1 MQEAFVAALLALA
14 RRDPSDEL
22 ADELVT
28 VELKDDWIGVLGKS
42 NDEGEDLNKLVLWVE
57 IKKQIEILREGMGDD
72 SEE

>member
-1 MQEAFVAALLALA
+1 MAALLALA

-22 ADELVT
+22 SDELVT
-28 VELKDDWIGVLGKS
+28 VELNDDWIGVLGNS
-42 NDEGEDLNKLVLWVE
+42 DDEDEDLNKLVLWVE

>member
-1 MQEAFVAALLALA
+1 MAALLALA